1 MAQKTFGQGF
11 LGLVTALGHVL
22 NDPARSLQSAGIQD
36 GDHIT
41 AVVHQAKLAATESA
55 FALWCCGG
63 DRLVTWGDRRC
74 GGDSSA
80 VEHKLKKVQNVSA
93 TKRAFAAILADGSVV
108 AWGEPEDG
116 GDSSAVQH
124 QLKDVQQVQANC
136 FAFAA
141 ILADGSVV
149 TWGDEKCGVGSSPL

>member
-1 MAQKTFGQGF
+1 MIQVQVALPSGKRKTLAIEESSKVGDLKILAQKTFGQGF

-63 DRLVTWGDRRC
+63 DRLVTWGIDAVVVIALQLNI
-74 GGDSSA
+74 SSR
-80 VEHKLKKVQNVSA
+80 KYKM
-93 TKRAFAAILADGSVV
+93 
-108 AWGEPEDG
+108 
-116 GDSSAVQH
+116 
-124 QLKDVQQVQANC
+124 
-136 FAFAA
+136 
-141 ILADGSVV
+141 
-149 TWGDEKCGVGSSPL
+149 